1 MMFCQGRNIRKK
13 YYCQERIKQK
23 KQGSI
28 INIKSVDFVFIIYDK
43 LVYFKYYFSK
53 HILNNTLNL
62 LYYVDNIQYIKD

>member
-13 YYCQERIKQK
+13 ILLSRKNQAK

-62 LYYVDNIQYIKD
+62 LFYIDNIQYIKY